1 MSRSSLPCCDAES
14 CDRLHEIV
22 APERTFRLIQPQG
35 RCRDVDP
42 PVTADFRSR
51 QPLPRRATNSS
62 HEISILFCCL
72 FALLLNPVTAQDPVK
87 VSPQYYKVLLDN
99 DEMRV
104 LEVRIKPGEKEPMH
118 SHPPG
123 VVYALSEAKVKST
136 SPDGKSEEIAMKT
149 GEARWREATTHAVEN
164 IGTTDI
170 RALVVESRKAK
181 K

>member
-1 MSRSSLPCCDAES
+1 MKHL
-14 CDRLHEIV
+14 
-22 APERTFRLIQPQG
+22 
-35 RCRDVDP
+35 
-42 PVTADFRSR
+42 
-51 QPLPRRATNSS
+51 
-62 HEISILFCCL
+62 ILFCCL

-87 VSPQYYKVLLDN
+87 VSPQYYKVLIDN
-99 DEMRV
+99 DEVRV

-123 VVYALSEAKVKST
+123 VIYALSEAKIKST
-136 SPDGKSEEIAMKT
+136 LPDGKNEEIAVKT

-170 RALVVESRKAK
+170 RAFVVESKKAK